1 MPFQKLQFK
10 PGINRDQTNYSNEGG
25 WYECD
30 KIRFRSGYPE
40 KIGGWVKATTQY
52 MLGFC
57 RQMFGWITSY
67 NDNFLA
73 CGTNEKVYIEV
84 GSEFYDITPIRE
96 TFTSSTTPSTDNCIT
111 ATQGSNVL
119 SFYIPGNG
127 ANNGDYVNISGVVG
141 PTDPAIFAGI
151 PVTEINGNYKIT
163 DIDGDTF
170 TITVPT
176 AANLGSF
183 WGSSTWGSG
192 TFGLGGAAPSFTGGG
207 TDIVVAFE
215 IHVGN
220 GSITQGYGWGTGA
233 WGGNFGWGLNSPDPV
248 FLPQQDWFFDQFD
261 NDLVMNIRDGAIY
274 YWERGT
280 NATPDVALL
289 TRAISLSDLAG
300 ATDVP
305 NKATQVLVSQ
315 NDKHLLAFGCQPYAG
330 GPTDFDP
337 LLIRWAT
344 QDNPG
349 VWTPLVTNSAG
360 FLRVSRGSLIVRAIP
375 TKQEILVFTE
385 ATINSLQFT
394 GTTDVFALQEI
405 GDNLSIIG
413 PRAVTI
419 VNNMAFW
426 MGKDKFYVYSGRVET
441 LPCTLRNFV
450 FNDIN
455 FNQADQIVCG
465 TNEGWNEV
473 WWMYPS
479 AQSNVNNRYVIFN
492 HLERIWYYGN
502 LERNAWLDSPLRD
515 FPQASYTDAT
525 LERSYLLNHEDGTND
540 ESAPLVAYIQSSDF
554 DIAEGDQLML
564 TRRVIPDIN
573 FEGSSAANPEA
584 NFIIRPRNFPGGAYQ
599 SNASN
604 TQRVIQSVV
613 NQYTNEVFMR
623 ARARQVALR
632 VESSGLDTQWQLGSP
647 RLDLRPDG
655 RR

>member
-1 MPFQKLQFK
+1 MPFQKLNFK

-30 KIRFRSGYPE
+30 KIRFRSGFPE
-40 KIGGWVKATTQY
+40 KIGGWVKTTTEY

-84 GSEFYDITPIRE
+84 GSKFYDITPIRE
-96 TFTSSTTPSTDNCIT
+96 IFTTSTTPSTDNCIT

-119 SFYIPGNG
+119 SFYIPANG
-127 ANNGDYVNISGVVG
+127 ASNGDYVSISGVVG
-141 PTDPAIFAGI
+141 NTDPAVFAGI
-151 PVTEINGNYKIT
+151 PVTEINNNYKVT
-163 DIDGDTF
+163 VIDVDTF

-192 TFGLGGAAPSFTGGG
+192 IWGLGGAASTLTGGG
-207 TDIVVAFE
+207 TDITLAFE
-215 IHVGN
+215 ITVGN
-220 GSITQGYGWGTGA
+220 GITTQGYGWGTGA
-233 WGGNFGWGLNSPDPV
+233 WGGNFGWGLSSPDPV
-248 FLPQQDWFFDQFD
+248 FLPQQDWWFDQFD
-261 NDLVMNIRDGAIY
+261 NDLVMNIRNGSIY

-280 NATPDVALL
+280 NPTPDVALA
-289 TRAISLSDLAG
+289 TRAFLLEDLAG
-300 ATDVP
+300 ASDVP
-305 NKATQVLVSQ
+305 DSAMQILVSQ
-315 NDKHLLAFGCQPYAG
+315 NDKHLLAFGCQPYASSPG
-330 GPTDFDP
+330 DFDP
-337 LLIRWAT
+337 LLIRWAS
-344 QDNPG
+344 QDDPG
-349 VWTPLVTNSAG
+349 MWEPQVTNTSG
-360 FLRVSRGSLIVRAIP
+360 FLRISRGSLIVRAIP

-385 ATINSLQFT
+385 ATLSSLQFT
-394 GTTDVFALQEI
+394 GTNDVFALQEI

-413 PRAVTI
+413 PRAVTV
-419 VNNMAFW
+419 VNNMTFW
-426 MGKDKFYVYSGRVET
+426 MGKDKFYVYTGRVET

-455 FNQADQIVCG
+455 FNQANQIICG

-479 AQSNVNNRYVIFN
+479 AQSNVNNRYVIYN

-502 LERNAWLDSPLRD
+502 IERNAWLDSPLRN

-540 ESAPLVAYIQSSDF
+540 DGVALDAYIQSSDF

-564 TRRVIPDIN
+564 TRRIIPDIN
-573 FEGSSAANPEA
+573 FEGSSAANPEV
-584 NFIIRPRNFPGGAYQ
+584 NFIVRPRNFPGSTYQ

-604 TQRVIQSVV
+604 TQRVIQTTV
-613 NQYTNEVFMR
+613 NQFTDQVFLR
-623 ARARQVALR
+623 ARARQVALKI
-632 VESSGLDTQWQLGSP
+632 ESTGLDTQWQLGSP
-647 RLDLRPDG
+647 RLDMRPDG
-655 RR
+655 KR

>member
-1 MPFQKLQFK
+1 MPFQKLNFK

-30 KIRFRSGYPE
+30 KIRFRSGFPE
-40 KIGGWVKATTQY
+40 KIGGWAKATSEY

-67 NDNFLA
+67 SDNFLA
-73 CGTNEKVYIEV
+73 CGTNEKVYVEV
-84 GSEFYDITPIRE
+84 GGYFYDITPLRP
-96 TFTSSTTPSTDNCIT
+96 TAPTLTTPVTDNCIT
-111 ATQGSNVL
+111 TTN
-119 SFYIPGNG
+119 
-127 ANNGDYVNISGVVG
+127 
-141 PTDPAIFAGI
+141 
-151 PVTEINGNYKIT
+151 
-163 DIDGDTF
+163 
-170 TITVPT
+170 
-176 AANLGSF
+176 
-183 WGSSTWGSG
+183 GSG
-192 TFGLGGAAPSFTGGG
+192 TVTIIAVGSDADVGNYVDISGAAAVGGIPAATLNATHKVDTVINVNAFTFTVGVNATSSTTGGG
-207 TDIVVAFE
+207 TGINIAFE
-215 IHVGN
+215 IDTGYGFSTV
-220 GSITQGYGWGTGA
+220 GYGWGTSTWSGP
-233 WGGNFGWGLNSPDPV
+233 FGWGLSSPDPV
-248 FLPQQDWFFDQFD
+248 NLPQQDWWFDQFD
-261 NDLVMNIRDGAIY
+261 NDLVMNIRNGPIY

-280 NATPDVALL
+280 NATPDVALA
-289 TRAISLSDLAG
+289 TRAILLEDLEG
-300 ATDVP
+300 AADVP
-305 NKATQVLVSQ
+305 DSAMQILVSQ

-330 GPTDFDP
+330 APGDVDP
-337 LLIRWAT
+337 LLIRWAS
-344 QDNPG
+344 QDDPG
-349 VWTPLVTNSAG
+349 MWTPLVTNSSG
-360 FLRVSRGSLIVRAIP
+360 FIRVSRGSQIVRAIP
-375 TKQEILVFTE
+375 TKQEILIFTE
-385 ATINSLQFT
+385 ATLSSLQFT
-394 GTTDVFALQEI
+394 GTSDVFALQEI

-419 VNNMAFW
+419 VNNMTFW
-426 MGKDKFYVYSGRVET
+426 MGQDKFYVYTGRVET

-455 FNQADQIVCG
+455 FDQADQIICG

-479 AQSNVNNRYVIFN
+479 ANSNVNNRYVIFN

-502 LERNAWLDSPLRD
+502 IERNAWLDSPLRD
-515 FPQASYTDAT
+515 FPQASYTDAI

-540 ESAPLVAYIQSSDF
+540 DGVALAAYIQSSDF

-573 FEGSSAANPEA
+573 FEGSSASSPEA

-599 SNASN
+599 SNTSN

-632 VESSGLDTQWQLGSP
+632 VESAGLDTQWQLGSP

-655 RR
+655 KR

>member
-40 KIGGWVKATTQY
+40 KIGGWAKATSEY

-67 NDNFLA
+67 QDNFLA

-84 GSEFYDITPIRE
+84 GGYFYDITPLRATVPTLTTPVTNNCITTTNGSGTVTIIAVGSDADVGNYIDISGATAVGGIPAATLNATHKVDTVINVNAF
-96 TFTSSTTPSTDNCIT
+96 TFTVGVNATSSTT
-111 ATQGSNVL
+111 
-119 SFYIPGNG
+119 
-127 ANNGDYVNISGVVG
+127 
-141 PTDPAIFAGI
+141 
-151 PVTEINGNYKIT
+151 
-163 DIDGDTF
+163 
-170 TITVPT
+170 
-176 AANLGSF
+176 
-183 WGSSTWGSG
+183 
-192 TFGLGGAAPSFTGGG
+192 GGG
-207 TDIVVAFE
+207 TGINLSFE
-215 IHVGN
+215 IDAGN
-220 GSITQGYGWGTGA
+220 GITTQGYGWGTST
-233 WGGNFGWGLNSPDPV
+233 WNNSFGWGLASPNPV
-248 FLPQQDWFFDQFD
+248 FLPQQDWWFDQFD
-261 NDLVMNIRDGAIY
+261 NDLVMNIRNGPIY
-274 YWERGT
+274 YWSRGT
-280 NATPDVALL
+280 NATPDVPLL
-289 TRAISLSDLAG
+289 TRAILLEDVGG
-300 ATDVP
+300 AADVP
-305 NKATQVLVSQ
+305 DSAMQILVSQ

-330 GPTDFDP
+330 SAGDFDP
-337 LLIRWAT
+337 LLIRWAS
-344 QDNPG
+344 QDDPG
-349 VWTPLVTNSAG
+349 MWTPLVTNSAG
-360 FLRVSRGSLIVRAIP
+360 FIRVSRGSQIVRAIP

-385 ATINSLQFT
+385 ATLSSLQFT
-394 GTTDVFALQEI
+394 GTLDVFALQEI

-413 PRAVTI
+413 PRAATV
-419 VNNMAFW
+419 VNNMTFW
-426 MGKDKFYVYSGRVET
+426 MGKDKFYVYTGRVET
-441 LPCTLRNFV
+441 LPCSLRNFV

-455 FNQADQIVCG
+455 FDQADQIVCG

-479 AQSNVNNRYVIFN
+479 ANSNVNNRYIIFN

-502 LERNAWLDSPLRD
+502 IERNAWLDSPLRNY
-515 FPQASYTDAT
+515 PQASYTDAT

-540 ESAPLVAYIQSSDF
+540 DGAPLAAYIQSSDF

-573 FEGSSAANPEA
+573 FDGSSAANPEA
-584 NFIIRPRNFPGGAYQ
+584 NFVIRPRNFPGGSYQ

-604 TQRVIQSVV
+604 TQRVVQTVV
-613 NQYTNEVFMR
+613 NQFTDEVFMR